1 MAAKKL
7 KTLEEVKES
16 FLKQY
21 EKKRVLLN
29 DDVEKAIDHL
39 NLSDDDSEDLLSGL
53 QKKALFS
60 VMMKMILM
68 RR

>member
-29 DDVEKAIDHL
+29 DDVEKAIPEGFQHHW
-39 NLSDDDSEDLLSGL
+39 G
-53 QKKALFS
+53 F
-60 VMMKMILM
+60 LM
-68 RR
+68 FVRVP